1 MSKKKNMIRVASF
14 DIGKKNFAFLVEEFD
29 SNELLRI
36 KNIPES
42 KRYNPNGTATEDFQE
57 VMDQVFS
64 NGHIVLHQNLDLT
77 ENCDSKK
84 TLDPETY
91 HNMIEALDQYD
102 EYWESCSV
110 ILIEEQMSFGKKINK
125 MAMKLAQHCYSY
137 FTIKYPRQHT
147 IVEFPAYHK
156 TQVLGAPKV
165 EGKPY
170 KSGKI
175 RYKAMEPR
183 DRKKWSVNKAIE
195 ILTGRAEIE
204 ILDEM
209 TSVRKKDDLADVLVQ
224 LQSFKYKMY
233 VDKSM

>member
-1 MSKKKNMIRVASF
+1 MKNMIRVLSVDVGKVNFSF
-14 DIGKKNFAFLVEEFD
+14 LIEEFD

-36 KNIPES
+36 KNVPKT
-42 KRYNPNGTATEDFQE
+42 KRYNPDGTATEDFQE
-57 VMDQVFS
+57 VLEQVFS
-64 NGHIVLHQNLDLT
+64 NGKIILHKNLDLT

-91 HNMIEALDQYD
+91 YNMNEALDEYD
-102 EYWESCSV
+102 EYWETCSI
-110 ILIEEQMSFGKKINK
+110 ILIEEQMSFGKKFNK

-137 FTIKYPRQHT
+137 FTFKYGRQHT
-147 IVEFPAYHK
+147 IIEFPAYHK

-170 KSGKI
+170 KSGKV
-175 RYKAMEPR
+175 RYKAMEQR

-195 ILTGRAEIE
+195 ILTGRGEMDVLE
-204 ILDEM
+204 EM

-224 LQSFKYKMY
+224 LQSFKYNMY